1 VNRAERIY
9 RIDALLK
16 EKPRSLEQLQAALEA
31 SRATVVRDLGYMR
44 EFMQA
49 PIEYDR
55 ASNGYRY
62 SEDGSRFELPGFWLN
77 ESELFALLASGQML
91 DQMQPGL
98 LAPYIGPLRGRIRTL
113 LAQSGHSAASVA
125 DSILLQPMATRTT
138 HPERFGTIAG
148 ALLQGQPLAIA
159 YHGRERN
166 TATERVV
173 HPQRLIRYRD
183 NWYLAAHCERAAGL
197 RIFSLD
203 RIDRAEPEP
212 GPALRTEPKVLDR
225 FLGGSFGIFSGSANA
240 WAVLRFSP
248 EASRWVADEAW
259 HPDQIGQW
267 QGDPQGGRYELQV
280 PYSDPRELLRDILK
294 FGADVEVLAPAE
306 LRTLVAER
314 LRAGAALYAEDSP
327 LP

>member
-1 VNRAERIY
+1 MNRAERIY

-44 EFMQA
+44 ELMQA

-62 SEDGSRFELPGFWLN
+62 AADGPRFELPGFWLN
-77 ESELFALLASGQML
+77 ESEPFALLASGQML

-98 LAPYIGPLRGRIRTL
+98 LAPYIGPLRG
-113 LAQSGHSAASVA
+113 ASVPCWHRA
-125 DSILLQPMATRTT
+125 DTVPRLLPTASCSSPWPRAPPTRSASAPSPA
-138 HPERFGTIAG
+138 HCLPGC
-148 ALLQGQPLAIA
+148 PLAIA

-166 TATERVV
+166 VATERVV

-183 NWYLAAHCERAAGL
+183 NWSLAAHCERASGL

-203 RIDRAEPEP
+203 RIERAEPQP
-212 GPALRTEPKVLDR
+212 RPA
-225 FLGGSFGIFSGSANA
+225 
-240 WAVLRFSP
+240 
-248 EASRWVADEAW
+248 
-259 HPDQIGQW
+259 
-267 QGDPQGGRYELQV
+267 
-280 PYSDPRELLRDILK
+280 
-294 FGADVEVLAPAE
+294 
-306 LRTLVAER
+306 
-314 LRAGAALYAEDSP
+314 LRAGAALYTEDSL